1 MQSSVGCDRIR
12 LVGFIIANYALT
24 IVKVGL
30 ISLILVCSLEVAG
43 QPQLTLFHGNRVVTR
58 FNEGDMIRFQRKDRS
73 IREGFVYGF
82 SPGMIILQGDD
93 TTFIS
98 QIRWI
103 DLRYVSNTNFKT
115 APAGKNLILAG
126 AVLLLIDY
134 FNNTPHSIDPEFARV
149 AAGFAGVGLLLQVVN
164 NNKFR
169 PGRHRRLGVIR

>member
-1 MQSSVGCDRIR
+1 MKP
-12 LVGFIIANYALT
+12 A
-24 IVKVGL
+24 L
-30 ISLILVCSLEVAG
+30 ISLILVCSLAAEA
-43 QPQLTLFHGNRVVTR
+43 QPQLTLFHRNRVVTR
-58 FNEGDMIRFQRKDRS
+58 FNEGDLIRFQRKDRS
-73 IREGFVYGF
+73 IREGFVYAF
-82 SPGMIILQGDD
+82 SPGMIVLQGDD

-103 DLRYVSNTNFKT
+103 DLRHVSNTNFKT

-126 AVLLLIDY
+126 ALVLLLDY
-134 FNNTPHSIDPEFARV
+134 FNNSPHSIDPEFGRV